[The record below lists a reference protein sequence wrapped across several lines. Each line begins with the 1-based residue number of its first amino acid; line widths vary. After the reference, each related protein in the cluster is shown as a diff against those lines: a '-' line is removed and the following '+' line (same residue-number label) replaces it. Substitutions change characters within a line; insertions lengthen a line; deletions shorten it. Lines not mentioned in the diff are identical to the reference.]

1 MLVGFSYAMHVY
13 YIYCLI
19 KLMIDW
25 LVEKNCFRDSY
36 SFFEFVF
43 CTVYVHKLPEP
54 SEASAIIDC
63 LIK

>member
-25 LVEKNCFRDSY
+25 FNEKSY
-36 SFFEFVF
+36 ITK
-43 CTVYVHKLPEP
+43 TVRYKDR
-54 SEASAIIDC
+54 I
-63 LIK
+63 